1 MVIKASAAAEI
12 RVLVDALVGTD
23 DVRREA
29 AAARLRVIGARA
41 VERLLDAYARSSNDG
56 VRLTILRVL
65 EPIGDPR
72 AIAPARHALADGG
85 DLAVMATQV
94 MRGLLDVADQGV
106 RSDALDALV
115 TVALDE
121 SVARPVR
128 RAAVDAL
135 RDMPAEAR
143 ARVEVALGADPVEA
157 IGARVPAGDDARA
170 IGDVWTDAV
179 AGRLPD
185 RPHALAAVVAST
197 AASASLQSLQKLVDV
212 LKARESSAG
221 GDAAEWRAVRG
232 SVHQALAQRGSRV
245 ALYDL
250 RESFADATAPLPVSF
265 LAAVNTIGD
274 ASCLEPLA
282 AAWAH
287 AAASEEWWRGQ
298 LAAAFRAVMKREKL
312 TKRSAAVKKVE
323 KKWPGAAAITS
334 T

>member
-1 MVIKASAAAEI
+1 MRWPMAGIC
-12 RVLVDALVGTD
+12 
-23 DVRREA
+23 
-29 AAARLRVIGARA
+29 
-41 VERLLDAYARSSNDG
+41 
-56 VRLTILRVL
+56 
-65 EPIGDPR
+65 
-72 AIAPARHALADGG
+72 AI
-85 DLAVMATQV
+85 MATQV
-94 MRGLLDVADQGV
+94 MRGLLDAADQGV

-135 RDMPAEAR
+135 RDMPAEVR
-143 ARVEVALGADPVEA
+143 SRVEVALGADPVEA
-157 IGARVPAGDDARA
+157 IGARVPAEDVVDTV
-170 IGDVWTDAV
+170 GDVWADAV

-185 RPHALAAVVAST
+185 RPHMLAAIVAST
-197 AASASLQSLQKLVDV
+197 AASAPLQSLQKLVDA

-221 GDAAEWRAVRG
+221 SDAAEWRAVRG

-250 RESFADATAPLPVSF
+250 RESFADATVPLPVSF

-274 ASCLEPLA
+274 ATCLEPLA

-323 KKWPGAAAITS
+323 KKWPDAAAITS
-334 T
+334 TIPALIAPASSHGYPRDFVTAGFRRHAVLPQTGDQAGGACAP